1 MRLQVLISTYGRAG
15 IERTAA
21 LRLPEVKEAGY
32 LVGWQRGGD
41 RGPVPQELI
50 RLDMIVVESETR
62 GLAVNR
68 NMLLRRAEA
77 PLLKIS
83 DDDVELTAGELRDLV
98 QAFDNNPDADILLS
112 RYRSSEGDKPYP
124 RHSFLLQDAPKGY
137 WPSSIEI
144 NIRKDRVGLLFDT
157 RFGLNSGHYICGED
171 DAYIADALRS
181 GLIIRYVP
189 VTVGAHDGL
198 STGRRLSPLDRRFLL
213 TKAAILRR
221 LHPYSWPL
229 RLGVHI
235 LRSLTTSRRKTP

>member
-15 IERTAA
+15 IERIAA
-21 LRLPEVKEAGY
+21 LRLPEVKETGY

-50 RLDMIVVESETR
+50 RPDMIVVESETR

-112 RYRSSEGDKPYP
+112 RYRSS
-124 RHSFLLQDAPKGY
+124 RMRQ
-137 WPSSIEI
+137 
-144 NIRKDRVGLLFDT
+144 KD
-157 RFGLNSGHYICGED
+157 
-171 DAYIADALRS
+171 
-181 GLIIRYVP
+181 
-189 VTVGAHDGL
+189 
-198 STGRRLSPLDRRFLL
+198 TG
-213 TKAAILRR
+213 LRR
-221 LHPYSWPL
+221 SK
-229 RLGVHI
+229 
-235 LRSLTTSRRKTP
+235 STSEKTGWACFSIPASD

>member
-1 MRLQVLISTYGRAG
+1 MLISTYGRAG
-15 IERTAA
+15 IDRTAA

-41 RGPVPQELI
+41 NGPVPQALI
-50 RLDMIVVESETR
+50 RPDMIVVESDTR
-62 GLAVNR
+62 GLAANR

-83 DDDVELTAGELRDLV
+83 DDDVELRDLI
-98 QAFDNNPDADILLS
+98 QAFDDNPDADILLS
-112 RYRSSEGDKPYP
+112 RYRSSAGDRPYP
-124 RHSFLLQDAPKGY
+124 PHSFLLQDAPKGY
-137 WPSSIEI
+137 WPASIEI
-144 NIRKDRVGLLFDT
+144 NIRKDRVPLLFDT

-171 DAYIADALRS
+171 DAYIVDALRS

-189 VTVGAHDGL
+189 VTVGTHHGL
-198 STGRRLSPLDRRFLL
+198 STGQRLSPLDRRFLL

-229 RLGVHI
+229 RLGAHI
-235 LRSLTTSRRKTP
+235 FRSLTTSRRKTP